1 MKLKSKS
8 VVLAVAIGIGVVG
21 GTAWAAQTIASIV
34 GADGTIHGCYAQ
46 KNGALR
52 VVAEGTACT
61 PPELPIQWNQR
72 GDRGAPGPK
81 GDAGPT
87 GPKGDAGPP
96 GPAVA
101 SLAGIPC
108 DTGNIE
114 KPDGR
119 TEVAVAETG
128 LLTLT
133 CRSESANP
141 VLTVALMAGPERCT
155 VVFRIPVCTNVR
167 FSVREVDATGTPVV
181 NGFTCLDPRVRS
193 TFAITC
199 QTQRFAKG
207 TTVHLEPVDA
217 PSGFVP
223 SWTGCDS
230 ISSVGV
236 CTFVLSDAR
245 TVAVT
250 PIAG

>member
-61 PPELPIQWNQR
+61 PSELSIQWNQR
-72 GDRGAPGPK
+72 GDRGAP
-81 GDAGPT
+81 

-108 DTGNIE
+108 DTGSIE

-133 CRSESANP
+133 CRSESASP

-155 VVFRIPVCTNVR
+155 VVFRVPVCANVR
-167 FSVREVDATGTPVV
+167 FSVREVDATGTPVA
-181 NGFTCLDPRVRS
+181 NGFSCLDPRARS
-193 TFAITC
+193 TFPITC

-207 TTVHLEPVDA
+207 TTVHLEPVDPA
-217 PSGFVP
+217 SGFVP

-230 ISSVGV
+230 ISSAGV

>member
-1 MKLKSKS
+1 
-8 VVLAVAIGIGVVG
+8 VG
-21 GTAWAAQTIASIV
+21 
-34 GADGTIHGCYAQ
+34 
-46 KNGALR
+46 
-52 VVAEGTACT
+52 
-61 PPELPIQWNQR
+61 
-72 GDRGAPGPK
+72 
-81 GDAGPT
+81 
-87 GPKGDAGPP
+87 
-96 GPAVA
+96 

-108 DTGNIE
+108 DTGSVE

-141 VLTVALMAGPERCT
+141 VLTVALTAGPERCT
-155 VVFRIPVCTNVR
+155 VILRVPVCANVR
-167 FSVREVDATGTPVV
+167 FSVREVDAAGAPVA
-181 NGFTCLDPRVRS
+181 NGFSCLDPRVRS
-193 TFAITC
+193 TLPITC

-230 ISSVGV
+230 TSSAGV
-236 CTFVLSDAR
+236 CTFVLNDAR
-245 TVAVT
+245 TVAVL